1 MLVVLARDGLDKVNL
16 LKHFQL
22 PVKKALLQLLRP
34 LTYEPRR
41 KIIQVRVVVANLL
54 LLQLLLLLLLLLLLS
69 ASFQQL
75 RLLCFALNV
84 DGGLELTLLR
94 ISSSKGGPA
103 ARVNIL
109 HPARDV

>member
-54 LLQLLLLLLLLLLLS
+54 LLQLLLLLLLLLLS
-69 ASFQQL
+69 ASFHQL

-109 HPARDV
+109 HPEGDV